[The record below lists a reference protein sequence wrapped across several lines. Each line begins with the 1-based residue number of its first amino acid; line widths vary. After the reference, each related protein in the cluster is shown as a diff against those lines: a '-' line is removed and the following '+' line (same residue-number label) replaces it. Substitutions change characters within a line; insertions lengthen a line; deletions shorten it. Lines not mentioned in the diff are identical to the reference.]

1 MLEARHL
8 NLEIRTNDFMNVYDK
23 LKILVGSDFI
33 EQ

>member
-1 MLEARHL
+1 MLEVRHL
-8 NLEIRTNDFMNVYDK
+8 NFEIRTNDCMNLYDK